1 MSLATDLL
9 LKSLPR
15 LSLKEIEVLEDWYK
29 HLPPLSKEILLEV
42 IQKVIQKRQ
51 EDTTLYRIAVLFT
64 NKLLEWKDPLVAFRN
79 RIVFIEATDGRWIL
93 PRKEYFEELRQIP
106 PSILRIHPA
115 SKISPRCTIKVGSLL
130 IPSPNYETVYPARML
145 NVQLPA
151 EIEKALKS
159 LNAPMPV
166 KKFKSLLV

>member
-15 LSLKEIEVLEDWYK
+15 LNLKEVEWIENWYEY
-29 HLPPLSKEILLEV
+29 LPPLSKEILLEV
-42 IQKVIQKRQ
+42 IREVIQKRQ

-106 PSILRIHPA
+106 PSILRIHPGSLIA
-115 SKISPRCTIKVGSLL
+115 PRCIVTVGSLL
-130 IPSPNYETVYPARML
+130 IPTPNCKEVYPAKML
-145 NVQLPA
+145 NVRLTPQV
-151 EIEKALKS
+151 EKVLRD
-159 LNAPMPV
+159 LDTPV
-166 KKFKSLLV
+166 PIKKFKSLLV